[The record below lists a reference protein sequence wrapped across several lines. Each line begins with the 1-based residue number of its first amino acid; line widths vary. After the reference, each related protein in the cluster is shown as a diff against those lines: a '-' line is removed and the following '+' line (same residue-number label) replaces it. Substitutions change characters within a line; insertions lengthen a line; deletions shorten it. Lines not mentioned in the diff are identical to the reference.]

1 MDMNRIRR
9 RVLPRRGVR
18 LPAPSTVVAGIALL
32 IALGGVGYAATV
44 LPAGSVGTPQL
55 KAGAVV
61 SSKVRNGSLRAEDF
75 GAGVLRRG
83 PSGPQG
89 VQGPQ
94 GPAGTVGATG
104 ATGAT
109 GPTGSQGP
117 QGPPGSQGPAGFSS
131 LTYVSTAYGPFPA
144 HTQYGGE
151 AVCAANLHALGGGVV
166 SDSGTPGQQAVNS
179 SYPSDGTGS
188 GNDGTRAW
196 WADVDNNSTGTLGFV
211 VYAVCAP
218 AGSVTG
224 P

>member
-1 MDMNRIRR
+1 MDKNHIRR
-9 RVLPRRGVR
+9 LVLRRRGVR

-32 IALGGVGYAATV
+32 FALGGVGYAATV
-44 LPAGSVGTPQL
+44 LPAGSVGTAQL

-61 SSKVRNGSLRAEDF
+61 SSKVKNGSLRSEDF

-83 PSGPQG
+83 PAGPQG
-89 VQGPQ
+89 AQGPQ
-94 GPAGTVGATG
+94 GPAGTAGTAGPTG
-104 ATGAT
+104 PAGPA

-117 QGPPGSQGPAGFSS
+117 QGSQGAPGFSS

-151 AVCAANLHALGGGVV
+151 AVCGSTLHALGGGVV
-166 SDSGTPGQQAVNS
+166 SDSGTPGDQAVNS

-188 GNDGTRAW
+188 GNDGTTAW